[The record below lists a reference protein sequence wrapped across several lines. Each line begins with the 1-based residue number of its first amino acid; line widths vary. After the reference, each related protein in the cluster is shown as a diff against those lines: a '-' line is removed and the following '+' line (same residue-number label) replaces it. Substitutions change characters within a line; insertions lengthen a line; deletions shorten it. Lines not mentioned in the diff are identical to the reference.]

1 MPDYLSGELGPMAL
15 AHNYYRWIM
24 REFRPHLGNVACEL
38 GAGIGT
44 FSALLL
50 EEDIHRLILVE
61 PAHNLLARLRD
72 RFTAEGRVQVVNGEV
87 EAYADRL
94 REAQVDTIIGVN
106 VLEHLKDDGL
116 TLTTIGKVLQ
126 PGGKLLLFVPA
137 LPWLF
142 GSLDEAFGHWRR
154 YRKVELEKKVTE
166 AGFQILDLKFMNFP
180 GIVSWFVAGRIL
192 RSRTISPQMVRF
204 YDRSVV
210 PFVAAIERRIT
221 APVGPSLI
229 LIAQLT

>member
-1 MPDYLSGELGPMAL
+1 MAL

-24 REFRPHLGNVACEL
+24 REFRPHLGNAVCEL

-44 FSALLL
+44 FSSLLL

-61 PAHNLLARLRD
+61 PAHNLLVCLRD
-72 RFTAEGRVQVVNGEV
+72 RFTAKGRVQVVNGEV

-106 VLEHLKDDGL
+106 VLEHLKDDGR
-116 TLTTIGKVLQ
+116 TLTTIGKVLP

-142 GSLDEAFGHWRR
+142 GSLDEAFGHCRR
-154 YRKVELEKKVTE
+154 YRKTELQTKVTE
-166 AGFQILDLKFMNFP
+166 AGFQILELKFMNFP

-192 RSRTISPQMVRF
+192 RSRTLSPTMVHC
-204 YDRSVV
+204 YDRFVV
-210 PFVAAIERRIT
+210 PIVKTIEGCLS
-221 APVGPSLI
+221 APVGPSLL
-229 LIAQLT
+229 LIAQLTW